1 MGLMCYISPKDSWKV
16 SLNDKLVL
24 SSTKEDEASNTKKIS
39 STVLKKNG
47 ELYVK
52 FSPALQ
58 AKGWRRSILI
68 FDEDD
73 NEVIRQDGG
82 NILRVDN
89 KKLLN
94 LFSEK
99 KQIRIF
105 TTLTPTDPNIAA
117 RTRIR
122 RVHLCTLELTN

>member
-1 MGLMCYISPKDSWKV
+1 MNNILIILMGLMGYISPKDSWKV

-24 SSTKEDEASNTKKIS
+24 TSTKEDEAANTKKIS
-39 STVLKKNG
+39 ASVLKKKG
-47 ELYVK
+47 KLYVK
-52 FSPALQ
+52 FSPAIQ

-89 KKLLN
+89 K
-94 LFSEK
+94 
-99 KQIRIF
+99 
-105 TTLTPTDPNIAA
+105 
-117 RTRIR
+117 
-122 RVHLCTLELTN
+122 EL